1 MLSRK
6 KLILV
11 IAAVFAVMALAS
23 LIKFINTNNTDTAN
37 TSDQNMDDISTLNKF
52 KFWGMFSHVFD
63 AKLDL
68 KKIIEDDPVMESVI
82 LEMKERYGRK
92 LSVKRNQIKL
102 LGGLIRHLK
111 KKHGN
116 DWKERIK
123 IILESEFP
131 EYSAELMNKL
141 DKLEIYNEYLKDNR
155 SRLNAMDRKDK
166 REMMLEKRREI
177 FGSECDEIWGNEI
190 AREQMSEVLEKLD
203 RQIFSSLTEK
213 MNVYTKQTKN
223 IYSDENDKA
232 AGKTDNQIMVRNYEV
247 MSDFLN
253 LKSVQLNL
261 DKMESNDRTVFL
273 RDFRK
278 SIGLK
283 DDVIK
288 EMETV
293 DAQQDAAWENG
304 KKYNSEK
311 SRIMS
316 DYTGEEREKK
326 IDEARKK
333 YLGQNADVIK
343 YQEETFKMNRYQFPR
358 RWGLD

>member
-1 MLSRK
+1 
-6 KLILV
+6 
-11 IAAVFAVMALAS
+11 LAS
-23 LIKFINTNNTDTAN
+23 LIKIITYNAAKIDASKISEQKNNDE
-37 TSDQNMDDISTLNKF
+37 SDMYKF
-52 KFWGMFSHVFD
+52 KFWSMFSHIFD
-63 AKLDL
+63 EKLDL
-68 KKIIEDDPVMESVI
+68 KKIINDDPVMESVI
-82 LEMKERYGRK
+82 LEMKERYGKK
-92 LSVKRNQIKL
+92 LSIKRNQIKL

-123 IILESEFP
+123 IIVESEFS
-131 EYSAELMNKL
+131 EYSVELLDKL
-141 DKLEIYNEYLKDNR
+141 DKLDNYNEYLKNNR
-155 SRLNAMDRKDK
+155 SRLNALDRNDK
-166 REMMLEKRREI
+166 REMMLEKKREI

-190 AREQMSEVLEKLD
+190 AREQISDMLDKLD
-203 RQIFSSLTEK
+203 RQIFSSLNEK
-213 MNVYTKQTKN
+213 MNVYTKQTRSL
-223 IYSDENDKA
+223 YSDEADKA
-232 AGKTDNQIMVRNYEV
+232 AGKSEDQVMVRNYEV

-253 LKSVQLNL
+253 LKSVQLDL
-261 DKMESNDRTVFL
+261 DKMDPNERTLLL

-283 DDVIK
+283 DDMIK
-288 EMETV
+288 EMEKV

-304 KKYNSEK
+304 KKYNNEK
-311 SRIMS
+311 SRIIS

-326 IDEARKK
+326 LDEARKK